1 MASMKI
7 WEPGQVIVI
16 REIWQNKV
24 YSVTPV
30 RIVQDSV
37 SWSALYLPPQTPC
50 LWPHTLEGETIRIPT
65 DEWVLD
71 GSPWTSSDVL
81 FLVQPGS
88 GYTAVGF
95 WDDDYLFHSWK
106 INLEKPMHRTPLGFD
121 YMDQLLDIIV
131 SADLSTWRWKDEDEV
146 RQAQALGIFT
156 AEQVSELYQLGE
168 RALQEIL
175 ANDPPFDGNWENWKP
190 DPDWRV
196 PLELPQGWEQ
206 V

>member
-1 MASMKI
+1 MNL
-7 WEPGQVIVI
+7 WEPGQVIVL

-30 RIVQDSV
+30 RVVQDSKD
-37 SWSALYLPPQTPC
+37 WSALYLPPQTSC
-50 LWPHTLEGETIRIPT
+50 LWPCTYEGETIRIPT
-65 DEWVLD
+65 DEWILNG
-71 GSPWTSSDVL
+71 GSWTSSDVL
-81 FLVQPGS
+81 YLVQPGY

-95 WDDDYLFHSWK
+95 WDDDYRFHRWK
-106 INLEKPMHRTPLGFD
+106 INLEKPMRRTSLGFD

-131 SADLSTWRWKDEDEV
+131 NADRSEWRWKDEDEV
-146 RQAQALGIFT
+146 HLAQEMGIFT
-156 AEQVSELYQLGE
+156 AKQASELYQLGE
-168 RALQEIL
+168 RAVQSIQ

-190 DPDWRV
+190 DPAWRV